1 MVIKV
6 DDKDMDW
13 VENMT
18 VSDIIEKIENTD
30 YCAAVRLNNVLV
42 SSPNFGKTII
52 PDNAVI
58 YLLPLIAG
66 G

>member
-1 MVIKV
+1 MINV

-13 VENMT
+13 VEDMT
-18 VSDIIEKIENTD
+18 ISDLIEKIENTD
-30 YCAAVRLNNVLV
+30 HCAAVRLNNVLV
-42 SSPNFGKTII
+42 SSPNFDKIII
-52 PDNAVI
+52 PDNAKI

>member
-1 MVIKV
+1 MINVN
-6 DDKDMDW
+6 DEDMDW
-13 VENMT
+13 FEGMT
-18 VSDIIEKIENTD
+18 ISYLIERIKNTD
-30 YCAAVRLNNVLV
+30 HCAAVRVNNVLV
-42 SSPNFGKTII
+42 SSPNFDKTII

>member
-1 MVIKV
+1 MINV

-13 VENMT
+13 FENMT
-18 VSDIIEKIENTD
+18 VSYLIETIDNTD
-30 YCAAVRLNNVLV
+30 HCAVVRLNNVLV
-42 SSPNFGKTII
+42 SSPNFEKTII
-52 PDNAVI
+52 PDNAEI

>member
-1 MVIKV
+1 MINVN
-6 DDKDMDW
+6 DEDMDW
-13 VENMT
+13 FEGMT
-18 VSDIIEKIENTD
+18 VSGLIEKIENTD
-30 YCAAVRLNNVLV
+30 HCAAVRVNNVLV
-42 SSPNFGKTII
+42 SSPNFDKTII